1 MRKQTASKIWGVFL
15 IVIGLSVAGHV
26 FGWWTLR
33 LFQGWWTLF
42 IIVPCIISMVQDGVK
57 TSNAVGL
64 GIGVVLLLSE
74 RTLISWAML
83 GRLFVPVVL
92 VAAGAMLLLKGS
104 TSDKKKADHVPSEPS
119 ETENDPTP
127 SFETAD
133 TDIIDHTEEQTLN
146 DNTAEAEGSDEPTI

>member
-1 MRKQTASKIWGVFL
+1 MRKQTASKIWGIFL

-42 IIVPCIISMVQDGVK
+42 IIVPCIISMVQDSVK

-74 RTLISWAML
+74 RTLISWAIL
-83 GRLFVPVVL
+83 ARLFLPVVL
-92 VAAGAMLLLKGS
+92 VAAGLLLLLRGPA
-104 TSDKKKADHVPSEPS
+104 SDKEKAEGDPSSVNVNESEPS
-119 ETENDPTP
+119 ARPETPVAEDV
-127 SFETAD
+127 D
-133 TDIIDHTEEQTLN
+133 QTEEQTLD
-146 DNTAEAEGSDEPTI
+146 DNTEEAEGDDDSTV

>member
-15 IVIGLSVAGHV
+15 IIIGASVAGHV

-74 RTLISWAML
+74 RTLISWAIL
-83 GRLFVPVVL
+83 ARLFLPVAL
-92 VAAGAMLLLKGS
+92 VAAGLMLLLKGS
-104 TSDKKKADHVPSEPS
+104 SSDHIKAKDNNSVAYENDNRSSARPEPPV
-119 ETENDPTP
+119 TENPDY
-127 SFETAD
+127 
-133 TDIIDHTEEQTLN
+133 TEEQTLD